1 MIRHSRAR
9 QVDRLSAGTYRQ
21 AGRAFLEA
29 AEALSAVADDDET
42 YGNAI
47 GLLSIHAAIA
57 YADTVSIAY
66 GERKSTAG
74 DHEQAVSV
82 LRGVLA
88 ARLPSDMDSL
98 LLSLVRAKDG
108 VAYQGK
114 YYPLQDGRALLER
127 ATKFARWA
135 DQLYQQRP

>member
-1 MIRHSRAR
+1 VIRHSRAR

-74 DHEQAVSV
+74 DHEQAAIV
-82 LRGVLA
+82 LRRVLA
-88 ARLPSDMDSL
+88 ARLPGNMDSL
-98 LLSLVRAKDG
+98 LLSLIKAKDG
-108 VAYQGK
+108 VAYQGR
-114 YYPLQDGRALLER
+114 YYPLQEGRDLLDK
-127 ATKFARWA
+127 ATKFASWA
-135 DQLYQQRP
+135 DQMYQQRP

>member
-1 MIRHSRAR
+1 VIRRGRAR
-9 QVDRLSAGTYRQ
+9 PVDRLSAGKYRHV
-21 AGRAFLEA
+21 GRAFLDA
-29 AEALSAVADDDET
+29 ADALSVVAGDDET

-57 YADTVSIAY
+57 YADAVSIAY
-66 GERKSTAG
+66 GERKSAAG
-74 DHEQAVSV
+74 DHEQAVSM

-88 ARLPSDMDSL
+88 ARLPNDMESML
-98 LLSLVRAKDG
+98 LTLVRAKDS

-114 YYPLQDGRALLER
+114 YYPLDDGRALLER
-127 ATKFARWA
+127 ATTFARWA